1 MLEDEATVKRLDKSN
16 GHVRLLPEN
25 PAYEPIDGD
34 DAQILG
40 LVVAVY
46 RQYQR

>member
-1 MLEDEATVKRLDKSN
+1 M
-16 GHVRLLPEN
+16 PEN
-25 PAYEPIDGD
+25 PNYQPIDGD

-46 RQYQR
+46 REYRY